1 MGSKEDEITI
11 TNAKEGTMEPD
22 GLEVSSKPAMLAA
35 SGPQSSACPSDS
47 PGQEQSCQSGSGSTS
62 KSAPT
67 PIKPVKQLDK
77 RLIGVLLVAPFV
89 LYICT
94 FFLLPLI
101 SVVSMSTHSINDD
114 YMLTNIRTLSNF
126 RSVVNAEN
134 LPVLLRSAKYALCTT
149 CLCLFLGYPLAWYIA
164 RYGGRYKPVLLILV
178 MLPFWTSYLIR
189 IFAWMTIL
197 QTEGLLNTLLL
208 NIGLISQ
215 PLDMLNTPFSV
226 ILGLTYGFLPFA
238 ILPLYVSLEKLDDS
252 LMEAAADLGAPPC
265 EAFTKVVLP
274 LSLPGVISACLLT
287 FVPAM
292 GDFVTPEILGGV
304 DTMMIGNL
312 IQQQYLGFFNW
323 PLGSALSLVLM
334 GLMLCSILVFLKM
347 SNSMESLA

>member
-1 MGSKEDEITI
+1 
-11 TNAKEGTMEPD
+11 MEPD

-47 PGQEQSCQSGSGSTS
+47 PGQEQSCQSGSGSIS

-252 LMEAAADLGAPPC
+252 LMEAAADSRAFEGLRGA
-265 EAFTKVVLP
+265 
-274 LSLPGVISACLLT
+274 I
-287 FVPAM
+287 
-292 GDFVTPEILGGV
+292 
-304 DTMMIGNL
+304 
-312 IQQQYLGFFNW
+312 FFAKRHES
-323 PLGSALSLVLM
+323 GH
-334 GLMLCSILVFLKM
+334 LVFREHNL
-347 SNSMESLA
+347 LASPVGKGHIRDFIRQFFSHFAPVLIRRYRRASRALTNAVNYTSSRRP